1 MSDSK
6 LYLKAA
12 EDLRQNTG
20 QWAAYESQGHCV
32 VMAGPGSG
40 KTKTLVVKLARFLA
54 EDVEDPRGV
63 ACITYNN
70 ECARELETRL
80 SDLGIE
86 PSNRVFIGTVHSFS
100 LTQIILPYAKTA
112 GLGLPDDFEVA
123 SRQERALALER
134 AFVRTVG
141 GPENPQSWDFRMGN
155 YRRSI
160 LDRNSEAWRESNP
173 RVASLVEAFEE
184 ELRALGKIDFD
195 DMPLLALRALRENK
209 WLQKAIL
216 AKYPI
221 LVVDEYQD
229 LGRALHR
236 MVMGLCFGVGL
247 RLFAV
252 GDVDQSIYGFTG
264 ANPELLQQ
272 LSAREDVETVP
283 LRLNYRC
290 GSNIVSAS
298 TYALGEERD
307 YEAVEGAAEGTIFF
321 HPCSGR
327 YDDHA
332 EELFS
337 NILPAALARV
347 PSARLGDVAVLYPA
361 AWIGDAVARVAQRH
375 GLSIIRTDTNSLY
388 PRGSRIMRWLEL
400 CAQWCLGGWQTG
412 TTRFSRI
419 MSEGRRLFF
428 EALTTP
434 EQVLAFQR
442 ALLAILWEYRESTL
456 LLDTWFTALRTE
468 LIDELLLKCCSIN
481 DEGEILSQFCDRVS
495 SGGDN
500 EEMLLAHFAGQ
511 GEGRDCI
518 NLSTLHS
525 SKGREFSI
533 VIMFAMENGRIPRSD
548 ARGRSLV
555 EARRLFYVGFTRAE
569 NELHLMYSQYSCSP
583 FVEEVESRINS

>member
-12 EDLRQNTG
+12 EDLRRNTG
-20 QWAAYESQGHCV
+20 QWAAYESRGHCV
-32 VMAGPGSG
+32 VIAGPGSG

-54 EDVEDPRGV
+54 DDVEEPRGV

-100 LTQIILPYAKTA
+100 LTQIVLPYAKAA

-134 AFVRTVG
+134 AFVRTIG
-141 GPENPQSWDFRMGN
+141 GPENPQTWDFRMGN

-160 LDRNSEAWRESNP
+160 LDRSSEAWRERNP
-173 RVASLVEAFEE
+173 RVAGLVEAFEK
-184 ELRALGKIDFD
+184 ELRDLGRIDFD
-195 DMPLLALRALRENK
+195 DMPLLALRALRENA

-216 AKYPI
+216 AKYPV

-229 LGRALHR
+229 LGRALHQ
-236 MVMGLCFGVGL
+236 MVMGLCFNVGL

-264 ANPELLQQ
+264 AHPELLQQ
-272 LSAREDVETVP
+272 LSAREDVETVQ

-298 TYALGEERD
+298 TYALGEDRD

-332 EELFS
+332 EELFLE
-337 NILPAALARV
+337 ILPAALARV
-347 PSARLGDVAVLYPA
+347 PDARLGDVAVLYPA
-361 AWIGDAVARVAQRH
+361 AWIGDAVASAAQRH
-375 GLSIIRTDTNSLY
+375 GISIIRTDTNSLY

-400 CAQWCLGGWQTG
+400 CAQWCSGGWQTG

-428 EALTTP
+428 EALNTS
-434 EQVLAFQR
+434 EEVLTFQR
-442 ALLAILWEYRESTL
+442 SLLAILWEHRESTL
-456 LLDTWFTALRTE
+456 LLDTWLTALRTD
-468 LIDELLLKCCSIN
+468 LIDAMLLKCRSIN

-495 SGGDN
+495 AGGDN
-500 EEMLLAHFAGQ
+500 DEMLLAHFAGQ
-511 GEGRDCI
+511 GEGRECI

-525 SKGREFSI
+525 SKGREFLI
-533 VIMFAMENGRIPRSD
+533 VIMFAMEDGRIPRSD
-548 ARGRSLV
+548 ARGRGLV
-555 EARRLFYVGFTRAE
+555 EARRLFYVGFTRAVH
-569 NELHLMYSQYSCSP
+569 ELHLMYSQYSCSP